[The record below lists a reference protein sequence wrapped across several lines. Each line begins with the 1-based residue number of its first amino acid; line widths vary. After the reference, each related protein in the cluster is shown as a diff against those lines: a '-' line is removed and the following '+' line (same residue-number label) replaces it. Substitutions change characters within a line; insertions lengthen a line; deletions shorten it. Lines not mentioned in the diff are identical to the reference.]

1 MHYSKWQEVSLNSL
15 NKAYI
20 TALKAHKRS
29 ISTWRTKIQKLMTFK
44 IDLRLF
50 VNAYLSDNSTK
61 VNEILVQD
69 NRHEKKHFSCRKY
82 FKIRIGKVRKQTTK
96 TVHAPFRT
104 TGHCPWP
111 LVEETIITFKPP
123 PRNLRSLYRWIRI
136 EKTKNPTRTE
146 KFISSPINT
155 VLTKRLPQKISKQ
168 GTSFSQIFQ
177 RIKQPRIHTPKPNLN
192 IVLNVCMT
200 LNAWTMNKEKV

>member
-29 ISTWRTKIQKLMTFK
+29 ISTWRTKIQKLMTFE

-61 VNEILVQD
+61 VNDILAQD
-69 NRHEKKHFSCRKY
+69 NRHANAHFSCRKY
-82 FKIRIGKVRKQTTK
+82 FKIRNGKVRKQTTK

-136 EKTKNPTRTE
+136 EKTKNRSWTE
-146 KFISSPINT
+146 KFISSPITT
-155 VLTKRLPQKISKQ
+155 VLTKRLPQNISKQ
-168 GTSFSQIFQ
+168 GTSFSQIFF
-177 RIKQPRIHTPKPNLN
+177 
-192 IVLNVCMT
+192 
-200 LNAWTMNKEKV
+200 KE